1 MKNLKTF
8 EQFINED
15 STEMINNVDDR
26 EENRQDVN
34 AERNKPQ
41 QQKDQEFQN
50 KVKKQQNLKV
60 GEIEKSAEDIGQ
72 RQQIADK
79 RVEDIKKNTNA
90 LRPSDPIAAK
100 AFDDEQKKELSV
112 VAQELDNAAKQR
124 EFLQKQ
130 ADNLRRK
137 F

>member
-15 STEMINNVDDR
+15 STEMINNVGDK

-34 AERNKPQ
+34 ADRNKPQ
-41 QQKDQEFQN
+41 QQKDIEFQK
-50 KVKKQQNLKV
+50 KVKNQQNLKV
-60 GEIEKSAEDIGQ
+60 GEIQKSAEDIGQ

-90 LRPSDPIAAK
+90 LRPTDPVAAK
-100 AFDDEQKKELSV
+100 VFDDEQKKELSV

-130 ADNLRRK
+130 ADNLKRK